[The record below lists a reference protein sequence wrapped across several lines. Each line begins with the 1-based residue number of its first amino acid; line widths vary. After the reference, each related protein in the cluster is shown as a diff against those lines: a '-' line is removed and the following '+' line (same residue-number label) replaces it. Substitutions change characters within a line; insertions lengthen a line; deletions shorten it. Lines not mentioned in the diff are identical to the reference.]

1 MADKS
6 PLKGAGITSFEF
18 QERLRATLILTSLF
32 CNLKDNK
39 SRTSQTNY
47 LLNNDL
53 MTDEEWDLYLEL
65 RWPTFKND
73 EN

>member
-1 MADKS
+1 MADEL
-6 PLKGAGITSFEF
+6 LKGSGITSFEF
-18 QERLRATLILTSLF
+18 RERLRATLVLTSLF

-39 SRTSQTNY
+39 SRTLQTNY

-53 MTDEEWDLYLEL
+53 MTDEEWDLYLQL
-65 RWPTFKND
+65 RWPTYKES